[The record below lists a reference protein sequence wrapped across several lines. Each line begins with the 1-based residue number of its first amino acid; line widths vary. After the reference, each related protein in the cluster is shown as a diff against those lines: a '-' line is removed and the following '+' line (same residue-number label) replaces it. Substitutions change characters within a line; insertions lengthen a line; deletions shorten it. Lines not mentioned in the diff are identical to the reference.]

1 MPICWLRNTKNK
13 ESKLKNMISALL
25 HRSLL
30 AFVFAALFLQC
41 GGGEMRQ
48 LSEAERILAKA
59 TAYLWEHQG
68 ADGGWH
74 SEMHG
79 VMRTGQTL
87 TPYILFA
94 LMDVPSGAVD
104 SARVQ
109 AACQFLR
116 DHINDKGVL
125 GLADPDIIE
134 YPNYSTAYAL
144 RVFLRHGDPSDS
156 GLIRTMAAYL
166 AAEQFT
172 EQRGIRSDHLAYGS
186 WGFGETNLSKG
197 TVGHVDLS
205 HTRHVLEALREAGWN
220 DSTSLKKTT
229 QFLRL
234 LQKHPSHKQSPANA
248 YDGGF
253 YFSPVVLDQ
262 NKAGRDETAYRSY
275 ATATCG
281 GVMALLASGEH
292 PESEP
297 IHAALRWLEA
307 NSTLDY
313 PAGIPEDDP
322 DHWRKVLFFYHLSVR
337 AEVYQALGKKD
348 GWKNEMV
355 KLLRERQNEDG
366 SFANPFGSPNKE
378 DDPLLA
384 TTLVVRT
391 LTNLISSNP

>member
-1 MPICWLRNTKNK
+1 MKIT
-13 ESKLKNMISALL
+13 ISVTFL
-25 HRSLL
+25 HRFLL
-30 AFVFAALFLQC
+30 ASVCAAVFLNC
-41 GGGEMRQ
+41 GSGEKRQ
-48 LSEAERILAKA
+48 LSEAGDILARA
-59 TAYLWEHQG
+59 AAFLWKKQG

-87 TPYILFA
+87 TPYILHA
-94 LMDVPSGAVD
+94 LTDVSTEIYQVD
-104 SARVQ
+104 SSRIH
-109 AACQFLR
+109 AAQEFLR
-116 DHINDKGVL
+116 RHINTRGVL

-144 RVFLRHGDPSDS
+144 RVFLKNGTPSDS
-156 GLIRTMAAYL
+156 VLIRGMATYL
-166 AAEQFT
+166 TNEQFT
-172 EQRGIRSDHLAYGS
+172 ERRGIHPDHPAYGS

-197 TVGHVDLS
+197 QTGHVDLS
-205 HTRHVLEALREAGWN
+205 HTRHVLEALREGGWN
-220 DSTSLKKTT
+220 DTTAAKKTT
-229 QFLRL
+229 RFLRL
-234 LQKHPSHKQSPANA
+234 LQKHPSHNQSPANA

-262 NKAGRDETAYRSY
+262 NKAGKDGNAYRSY

-281 GVMALLASGEH
+281 GIMALLASGESRQ
-292 PESEP
+292 SEP
-297 IHAALRWLEA
+297 VQAAIRWLEA
-307 NSTLDY
+307 NPRLDY

-337 AEVYQALGKKD
+337 AEVYRTMGKQ
-348 GWKNEMV
+348 GEWKGEIV
-355 KLLRERQNEDG
+355 RLLRERQNEDG

-391 LTNLISSNP
+391 LTHLISSNP